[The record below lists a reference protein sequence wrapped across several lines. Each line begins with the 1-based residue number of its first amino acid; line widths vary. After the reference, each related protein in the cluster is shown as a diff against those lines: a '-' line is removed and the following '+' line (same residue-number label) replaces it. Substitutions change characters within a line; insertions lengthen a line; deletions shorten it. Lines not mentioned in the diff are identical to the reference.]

1 MSYKRIMKLHKDME
15 SLKEQQVINVLI
27 VQAIGDEYEYIADG
41 LEVSE
46 AELDTLLETHTVEI
60 KIFIDDFNTD

>member
-27 VQAIGDEYEYIADG
+27 VQANGDGYEYIADG
-41 LEVSE
+41 VEVSE
-46 AELDTLLETHTVEI
+46 AELDAMLETHTVEI
-60 KIFIDDFNTD
+60 KIFIDDFNKD

>member
-1 MSYKRIMKLHKDME
+1 MSYKRIMKLHKEME

-41 LEVSE
+41 VEVSE
-46 AELDTLLETHTVEI
+46 AELDALLETHTVEV
-60 KIFIDDFNTD
+60 KIFIDDFNKD

>member
-1 MSYKRIMKLHKDME
+1 MSYKRIMKLHKEME

-41 LEVSE
+41 VEVSE
-46 AELDTLLETHTVEI
+46 AELDAMLETHTVEV
-60 KIFIDDFNTD
+60 KIFIDDFNKD